1 VTALRIVTGSLVL
14 LIAVLLVPAAAAA
27 AGRPSVAALQVALR
41 AEGTYPGTIDG
52 IRGPGTRA
60 AIARFQMREGIGAD
74 GVAGRRTR
82 RALGRRGRPGI
93 GTRPIRMGMRGWD
106 VAALQF
112 NLAKHGFPSGTV
124 DGGFG
129 PRSARALRRYQRW
142 AGLSADGVAG
152 PATLRRLRRRPARS
166 RLQFLPPLRSR
177 IGDRYGPRG
186 NRFHSGIDYPAPSG
200 TRVAAAGR
208 GCVSFAGWDPSGYGN
223 LVVIRHRRG
232 MRTYYAHLASIAV
245 RRGTCL
251 VAGDRVG
258 TVGSTGHS
266 TGPHLHFEMRVRG
279 ALVNPLS
286 GL

>member
-1 VTALRIVTGSLVL
+1 MATSRILVAALVVAL
-14 LIAVLLVPAAAAA
+14 LLPALASA

-41 AEGTYPGTIDG
+41 AEGTYSGSIDG

-60 AIARFQMREGIGAD
+60 AVARFQLRRGIGTD

-82 RALGRRGRPGI
+82 RALGRRGRPPI
-93 GTRPIRMGMRGWD
+93 GSRPIRNGMRGWD

-112 NLAKHGFPSGTV
+112 NLAKHGFPSGPV

-129 PRSARALRRYQRW
+129 PRSASALRRYQRW
-142 AGLSADGVAG
+142 AGLGADGVAG
-152 PATLRRLRRRPARS
+152 PATSRALRRRPARS
-166 RLQFLPPLRSR
+166 VLRFLAPLDGR
-177 IGDRYGPRG
+177 IGDRFGPRG
-186 NRFHSGIDYPAPSG
+186 NRFHAGLDYPAAAG

-208 GCVSFAGWDPSGYGN
+208 GCVSFAGYDSSGFGN
-223 LVVIRHRRG
+223 TVIIRHRRG
-232 MRTYYAHLASIAV
+232 MRTLYAHLASISV
-245 RRGTCL
+245 PRGRCL
-251 VAGDRVG
+251 VAGDRLG
-258 TVGSTGHS
+258 TVGSTGYS